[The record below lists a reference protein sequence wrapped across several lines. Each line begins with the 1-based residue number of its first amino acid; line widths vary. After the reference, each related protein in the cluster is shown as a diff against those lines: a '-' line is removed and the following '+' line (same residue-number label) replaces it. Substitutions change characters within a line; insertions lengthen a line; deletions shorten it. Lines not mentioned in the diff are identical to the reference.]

1 MKNYLEG
8 RFPFFGF
15 CCILINKCF
24 EIGMG
29 EGVPIFTLTP
39 SPFTPPPL
47 CAFMANALLQVQED
61 STNNFNS
68 FPELDTPSVV
78 IEYLPF
84 EKDDVLPGEISK

>member
-1 MKNYLEG
+1 LQGLGEG
-8 RFPFFGF
+8 RCPPILGF
-15 CCILINKCF
+15 ITFLLTSILKF
-24 EIGMG
+24 AWG
-29 EGVPIFTLTP
+29 EGGLYSP
-39 SPFTPPPL
+39 SSLL
-47 CAFMANALLQVQED
+47 CASMVNAIFQVQGN